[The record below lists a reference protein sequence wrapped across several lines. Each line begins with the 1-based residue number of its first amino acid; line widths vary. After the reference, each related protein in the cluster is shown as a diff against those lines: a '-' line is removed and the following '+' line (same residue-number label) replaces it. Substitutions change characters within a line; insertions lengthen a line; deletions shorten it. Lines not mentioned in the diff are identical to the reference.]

1 MDVADVADAEGV
13 GFGDFSWVEDV
24 AFALHKFVEVFE
36 VEVFVGVEEG
46 RDDGRLELFAE
57 QGLEAERVHAFGEAA
72 LVFRVAFVA
81 RLYAALFAQFF
92 LRFDEGADD
101 VGRRGEAP
109 FAVSLFHDF
118 PLVVEVE
125 RYGARA
131 ASAFFEFGAA
141 RDDERKSGDALYA
154 LVGAA
159 YHEVYAEARHVYRHA
174 AEAAHRVYDEDFA
187 AALDFARDALDVVE
201 DSRRR
206 LAVNHEDVRH
216 VGVFVEEF
224 RRLRSVGALGL
235 AV

>member
-46 RDDGRLELFAE
+46 RDDGRLDFFTE
-57 QGLEAERVHAFGEAA
+57 QRTEAERVHAFGEAA
-72 LVFRVAFVA
+72 LVLRVALVA
-81 RLYAALFAQFF
+81 RLYAALFAQLFQ
-92 LRFDEGADD
+92 RFDEGADD

-159 YHEVYAEARHVYRHA
+159 YHEVYAEARHVYGHA